1 MSSQSNNKRIA
12 KNTLYLY
19 LRTFITMAVSIFTSR
34 VILEALGINDFGI
47 YNIVG
52 GFVAMFSMLTNTLS
66 SASQRFLSFE
76 MGKKENNLEKVFSTT
91 MSIHIILALS
101 VFVIFESIGIWF
113 LNNYMNIESQR
124 LNAANWVFQCSVLT
138 FCVNLL
144 SIPYN
149 ASIIAHEKMSIF
161 AYISIYEAFAK
172 LGIVYL
178 LYFFGGDKLIVYAI
192 LMLLTAISLRFIY
205 GIYCTRNFAECQF
218 KFSYDKELYK
228 KIFGFC
234 GWNFFGTTAGIL
246 NTQGINILIN
256 LFFGVTL
263 NAARGIA
270 EQVNSAVNRFVN
282 DFQQALN
289 PQITKS
295 YAHGDYQTTCRL
307 ICRGAKYASLMFWF
321 LSLPFILQTE
331 FILEIWLVK
340 VPDYAPVFVRLA
352 LVYTLCQSLA
362 VTIFY
367 GILATGKI
375 KKYHLIVSG
384 INMMAFPATYIL
396 FKLGF
401 PAEYGYITAIFF
413 TFFVLFIRI
422 HLLGEKLEGFT
433 INYYIKQTLIRV
445 IIVVIISFFILNYIQ
460 ELLCV
465 SKTLMFFIITSF
477 SVVINTIII
486 LIIGLNSKERSLI
499 LTYIMQKIKK

>member
-1 MSSQSNNKRIA
+1 MDIQNNKRIA

-47 YNIVG
+47 YNVVG

-76 MGKKENNLEKVFSTT
+76 MGKREKNLHKVFSAT
-91 MSIHIILALS
+91 MSIHIVLALG
-101 VFVIFESIGIWF
+101 VFIVFESIGIWF
-113 LNNYMNIESQR
+113 LNNHMNIAIHR

-138 FCVNLL
+138 FCINLL

-149 ASIIAHEKMSIF
+149 ASIIAHEKMSVF

-172 LGIVYL
+172 LGIVYM
-178 LYFFGGDKLIVYAI
+178 LYLFRGDKLIEYAI
-192 LMLLTAISLRFIY
+192 LMLLIAVSLRLIY
-205 GIYCTRNFAECQF
+205 GIYCTKHFQECKL
-218 KFSYDKELYK
+218 KFIYDKDLYK
-228 KIFGFC
+228 KILSFC
-234 GWNFFGTTAGIL
+234 GWNFFGTSAGIL
-246 NTQGINILIN
+246 NTQGVNILIN
-256 LFFGVTL
+256 LFFGVTF

-270 EQVNSAVNRFVN
+270 EQINGAVNRFVN

-295 YAHGDYQTTCRL
+295 FAHGDYHTTRQL
-307 ICRGAKYASLMFWF
+307 ICSGAKYAALMFWL

-331 FILEIWLVK
+331 FILDVWLVE
-340 VPDYAPVFVRLA
+340 VPDYAPIFVRLA
-352 LVYTLCQSLA
+352 LIYTFCQSLA

-367 GILATGKI
+367 GILATGEI

-384 INMMAFPATYIL
+384 INIMAFPVTYIL
-396 FKLGF
+396 FKFGF

-413 TFFVLFIRI
+413 TFCLLFIRI
-422 HLLGEKLEGFT
+422 ILLGEKLKGFT
-433 INYYIKQTLIRV
+433 IGYYVKQTLVRAITV
-445 IIVVIISFFILNYIQ
+445 VVISYFLTDYIQ
-460 ELLCV
+460 TLLCV
-465 SKTLMFFIITSF
+465 SKTQLFFIIIGLSLIINII
-477 SVVINTIII
+477 VI
-486 LIIGLNSKERSLI
+486 LAIGLNSKERSFI
-499 LTYIMQKIKK
+499 IKHIVQKVTR